1 MAETAL
7 SAGATSPGRR
17 VLRLPALRG
26 EAFLLLGLAI
36 LVGVFSA
43 FPLARLLVEALSPG
57 GEGEWLGT
65 LRESWASRAVQR
77 AFWNTLSASGAAVA
91 LSALLGT
98 ALAFCVT
105 LASIRA
111 RICATFLILS
121 PLLVPS
127 QITALA
133 WIELFGS
140 SSPVLGLFGLA
151 PAPGT
156 PNPLYSGGGIA
167 LLMGIE
173 HMPFVFLAVRAALA
187 GVPQDLVEAARV
199 AGVRT
204 GRIVSHILVPLAA
217 PAILAGSILA
227 FAAAIGNFGVPA
239 LLGIPGRFPM
249 LTTLIYQRLAS
260 FGPSVMGQV
269 ASLSLILLLV
279 AAAALLLRAAF
290 VQRVQVPVASGAR
303 LRPLVR
309 GRAALAA
316 NLFVW
321 ATILVTAI
329 APILALVA
337 ASLIPAVGV
346 RLTLETLSLQNY
358 AATIL
363 DSGTI
368 RRAFANSLWLSLAAA
383 LVAMVLAVPFA
394 YLAVLRRSRTAQIL
408 HGLADMPFV
417 VPGTVFALAMIL
429 VFLPPLPLIGV
440 SIYGTATILFLAY
453 AARFLPLV
461 LRPVASGLGSVEPAL
476 DEAGRVAGARVFRRL
491 AFIVAP
497 LAAPAAVA
505 GGLLVFMTAFN
516 ELTVSALL
524 WSSGVET
531 VGVMIFS
538 LQYEGNSTGAAAIS
552 TVSIAFVLL
561 LALALDRLATR
572 LPPGT
577 LPWRD

>member
-1 MAETAL
+1 MADTEL
-7 SAGATSPGRR
+7 SAGASSTGRGP
-17 VLRLPALRG
+17 LRLPALRG

-36 LVGVFSA
+36 LVGVFSV

-57 GEGEWLGT
+57 DEGEWLGT
-65 LRESWASRAVQR
+65 LRESWSSRAAQR
-77 AFWNTLSASGAAVA
+77 ALWNTLLASGAAVV
-91 LSALLGT
+91 LSAALGT
-98 ALAFCVT
+98 ALALCIT
-105 LASIRA
+105 LAPIRA
-111 RICATFLILS
+111 RVAATFLILS

-140 SSPVLGLFGLA
+140 SSPVLGALGLA
-151 PAPGT
+151 PSPGT

-173 HMPFVFLAVRAALA
+173 HTPFVFLAVRAALA

-199 AGVRT
+199 AGVRSA
-204 GRIVSHILVPLAA
+204 RIVSAILLPLAA

-269 ASLSLILLLV
+269 AALSLILLV
-279 AAAALLLRAAF
+279 IAAAALLLRAGF
-290 VQRVQVPVASGAR
+290 VRRFAVPIASGAR
-303 LRPLVR
+303 LAPLAR
-309 GRAALAA
+309 GWTVLAA
-316 NLFVW
+316 NAFVW
-321 ATILVTAI
+321 AAILVTAI
-329 APILALVA
+329 LPILALVG

-346 RLTLETLSLQNY
+346 GLSWETLSLQNY

-363 DSGTI
+363 GSTTI
-368 RRAFANSLWLSLAAA
+368 RRAFVNSAWLSFGAA

-394 YLAVLRRSRTAQIL
+394 YLAVLRKSRAAHLLQ
-408 HGLADMPFV
+408 GLADMPFV

-429 VFLPPLPLIGV
+429 VFLAPLPLVGV
-440 SIYGTATILFLAY
+440 SIYGTATILFIAY

-461 LRPVASGLGSVEPAL
+461 LRPVTSSLGAMEPAL

-491 AFIVAP
+491 AFIIAP

-505 GGLLVFMTAFN
+505 GGLLVFMTAVN

-552 TVSIAFVLL
+552 TVSIAFVL
-561 LALALDRLATR
+561 ALALILDRLGTR